1 MDQGPAEAGVMRSG
15 ILSAAAALLLTACAT
30 VPTGPSVTVLP
41 GNGKSFE
48 QFQADDAACRQW
60 AAQQTGTTAKRAST
74 ESTVTGAAIGTVVGS
89 AVGTTAGA
97 AAGNPAV
104 GAAVGAGA
112 GLLSGTAIGADDG
125 EWAATSAQHR
135 FDVAYTQCMYVKGNQ
150 VPVPPRYIPVSA
162 AWAEHAEEVAL
173 ARVRLTTEP
182 ALTTGCTRLGLVSD
196 ESVKDLRRKIVKAGG
211 NTGVL
216 AFGVDDLSTIHAEVF
231 RCPSTDARLS
241 IPPPPAG
248 TPPPPPPGPS
258 R

>member
-1 MDQGPAEAGVMRSG
+1 
-15 ILSAAAALLLTACAT
+15 
-30 VPTGPSVTVLP
+30 
-41 GNGKSFE
+41 
-48 QFQADDAACRQW
+48 
-60 AAQQTGTTAKRAST
+60 
-74 ESTVTGAAIGTVVGS
+74 VTGAAIGTAVGA
-89 AVGTTAGA
+89 AVGTAIGA
-97 AAGNPAV
+97 AAGSPAV
-104 GAAVGAGA
+104 GAAVGAGG
-112 GLLSGTAIGADDG
+112 GLISGTAIGADSA
-125 EWAATSAQHR
+125 EWASTSVQHR
-135 FDVAYTQCMYVKGNQ
+135 YDIAYTQCMYVKGNQ
-150 VPVPPRYIPVSA
+150 VPVASGPQPRLVPLSY
-162 AWAEHAEEVAL
+162 AWAEQAENVAL

-196 ESVKDLRRKIVKAGG
+196 DSVKDLRRKIVKAGG